1 MAAMPVAAVCGS
13 PPLPV
18 RHRCSL
24 KLIYCHPHSCHGPC
38 HLRCCH
44 RRCCAPCQ
52 MCSECFRRRHGCSSP
67 AALSCLLSTHW
78 RSRWGPAGWRPAAC
92 EPAWAPYCGP
102 KRGTAQGT
110 HKPWLLVP
118 MSLCLHLPPCPPAA
132 AACLPAGPAAA
143 APRPVCAEPAAAGT
157 GGQLPSDSGP
167 PPPHPSH
174 PRLWQQQRRRQP
186 RDSHAL
192 CCRRRRPDW
201 SPCGRHC
208 SQGSCGARQQQQP
221 SNSLMAAGQPRRASP
236 SATHIVFRLCVD
248 CYVGHWNPLSIC
260 ALCNPH
266 HLSCACSPLSLCAL
280 CYVKF
285 VTPGLMR
292 KISSREGGLISEQRD
307 WRRSTRLGG
316 KMRGGVLELQMKE
329 YYAAWRAGRQA
340 RREG

>member
-1 MAAMPVAAVCGS
+1 MAPGRQLACLVAGLFVLPSVPAFLHAFLPDCLPGCLPAV
-13 PPLPV
+13 LPCLLACLAWAPWLQCLLQLSV
-18 RHRCSL
+18 ALRPFRSGWPTHRCSL

-52 MCSECFRRRHGCSSP
+52 MCSECFKRRHGCSSP

-110 HKPWLLVP
+110 HKPWLLVL

-132 AACLPAGPAAA
+132 AACLAAGPAAA

-208 SQGSCGARQQQQP
+208 SQGSCGAR
-221 SNSLMAAGQPRRASP
+221 
-236 SATHIVFRLCVD
+236 
-248 CYVGHWNPLSIC
+248 
-260 ALCNPH
+260 
-266 HLSCACSPLSLCAL
+266 
-280 CYVKF
+280 
-285 VTPGLMR
+285 
-292 KISSREGGLISEQRD
+292 
-307 WRRSTRLGG
+307 
-316 KMRGGVLELQMKE
+316 
-329 YYAAWRAGRQA
+329 
-340 RREG
+340 